1 MEHIDHIFRILGTPT
16 DEIWP
21 GWKVSINHSYLFKT
35 LPIAEKV
42 NFPKY
47 PGLKLSEII
56 PKECRITEAGLDL
69 IK

>member
-1 MEHIDHIFRILGTPT
+1 MARLEGIRLISCI
-16 DEIWP
+16 
-21 GWKVSINHSYLFKT
+21 KT